1 MTYVPEVGAAGDR
14 TVTLIPGDG
23 IGPEVAGAVEEVVAA
38 LGAPI
43 LWDRFPGVSG
53 TCPDGSPALE
63 IDPAVLASIRRNG
76 ACFKGTLFTPLTAS
90 NTSTQSLN
98 VALRKALDL
107 HVNLVHG
114 FNTPGVPSRWSGLDI
129 VVIRENTEGEYSG
142 LGETKKGGC
151 GERGGESWR
160 ERERER
166 VGVVGRS
173 PVSLRSC
180 FHHPI
185 PPRRRRPSLLP
196 CLSPHPEHEVSSP
209 DIVESIKVIT
219 AEKSRRTCEFAFGY
233 AFLNGRAKVTAIHKA
248 NIMKLGDGMFLRE
261 FRAAASRWA
270 GRGVAAEEMI
280 VDNACMQMASHPE
293 QFDVCVSPNLYGNLL
308 GNIVAGITGGPGVV
322 PGVNVGEHVT
332 VFEQGARHVAADI
345 AGRGVAN
352 PTAGLLST
360 VMLLRH
366 LNLPSFSDRLEA
378 AVLGALKDAP
388 ASAKTPDLGGKG
400 TTATFIKAVKE
411 RL

>member
-160 ERERER
+160 EREREWGWW
-166 VGVVGRS
+166 VGPPSLSVHVFTIPFLLAAAARLSSLVSLHTQSTRS
-173 PVSLRSC
+173 P
-180 FHHPI
+180 
-185 PPRRRRPSLLP
+185 PPTS
-196 CLSPHPEHEVSSP
+196 SSP
-209 DIVESIKVIT
+209 SRSSPP
-219 AEKSRRTCEFAFGY
+219 KSPA
-233 AFLNGRAKVTAIHKA
+233 GRASSR
-248 NIMKLGDGMFLRE
+248 LG
-261 FRAAASRWA
+261 
-270 GRGVAAEEMI
+270 
-280 VDNACMQMASHPE
+280 
-293 QFDVCVSPNLYGNLL
+293 
-308 GNIVAGITGGPGVV
+308 T
-322 PGVNVGEHVT
+322 
-332 VFEQGARHVAADI
+332 
-345 AGRGVAN
+345 
-352 PTAGLLST
+352 
-360 VMLLRH
+360 
-366 LNLPSFSDRLEA
+366 PS
-378 AVLGALKDAP
+378 
-388 ASAKTPDLGGKG
+388 
-400 TTATFIKAVKE
+400 
-411 RL
+411 